1 MRSLASCSSKLRRY
15 WRPFAAALASLAS
28 LLIFALFLSVP
39 VTNGLAGQV
48 TKREDL
54 WSLKPIVRPEV
65 PQGVCSST
73 NPIDAFI
80 AEARKE
86 QGLPLLG
93 PADKLTWLR
102 RVSFDLIGLPPTVQ
116 EQDDFLADNSP
127 DAMEKVTDRLL

>member
-1 MRSLASCSSKLRRY
+1 MRSLVSCSSKSRRY

-28 LLIFALFLSVP
+28 LLIFVLIALFLSVL

-48 TKREDL
+48 TKKEDL
-54 WSLKPIVRPEV
+54 WSLKPIARPEA

-80 AEARKE
+80 AEACKE

-116 EQDDFLADNSP
+116 EQDEFLADNSP
-127 DAMEKVTDRLL
+127 DAMEK

>member
-1 MRSLASCSSKLRRY
+1 MRSLISCSSKSPR
-15 WRPFAAALASLAS
+15 WRQSFASVLGSSAS

-48 TKREDL
+48 TKKEDL

-80 AEARKE
+80 AETCKE

-93 PADKLTWLR
+93 LADKLTWLR
-102 RVSFDLIGLPPTVQ
+102 RVSFDLIGLPPTVR
-116 EQDDFLADNSP
+116 EQDD
-127 DAMEKVTDRLL
+127 